1 MVLARLLAPSDFGLV
16 AIVTT
21 FSYLLIN
28 FGLNGITEAI
38 VQSDAL
44 SHQMAST
51 LFWLNVGC
59 SGLLTLGF
67 SAAGGSLAWFF
78 KDPLVRPVAIGIS
91 ATIFVTG
98 LSVIHLAL
106 LKRAMR
112 FADLSFNDIRAKAV
126 SVLVSIAL
134 GWAGWG
140 YWALVAGLIALALST
155 TIGAWWMCRWLPGRP
170 RRVEGLARMVRFAVH
185 TYGSFSI
192 SYASHNADNLLVGW
206 RFSVQ
211 SLGYYK
217 KAYDLFALSATQLV
231 SSISVVVVGALSRL
245 RRDEEQYRRHLLAA
259 MSMMAFVGMGLGA
272 DLTLIG
278 KDLIRLLMGARW
290 AQAGTIFTFFGPG
303 IGIMIV
309 YYMNGWIHLSIGHPD
324 RWLRW
329 SFVEFLVTVSL
340 FLIALP
346 HGPSGIALA
355 WTVSFWILAIP
366 GLWYAGRPIG
376 LGIAPMLGVI
386 WRYLAASLLAAAS
399 TAIIVVRMTTLNAV
413 TGSFGAFLR
422 VAVTTGLVAVF
433 YLIAVIA
440 LHGGFAPMQRILLLL
455 KDMIGTVA
463 VVDPAQVGRVTSP
476 RDSLL
481 MNALGEEPGNAAG

>member
-1 MVLARLLAPSDFGLV
+1 MFLARLLAPSDFGV
-16 AIVTT
+16 VTMVTT

-28 FGLNGITEAI
+28 FGLNGITEAV
-38 VQSDAL
+38 VQSDAM

-59 SGLLTLGF
+59 SGLLTAGF
-67 SAAGGSLAWFF
+67 AAAGSLLAWFF
-78 KDPLVRPVAIGIS
+78 KDPHVQPVAVGIS
-91 ATIFVTG
+91 ATIFLTG
-98 LSVIHLAL
+98 LSVMHLAL

-112 FADLSFNDIRAKAV
+112 FSNLSFNDIRAKV
-126 SVLVSIAL
+126 ISVLLSIAL

-140 YWALVAGLIALALST
+140 YWALVAGAIALALST
-155 TIGAWWMCRWLPGRP
+155 TIGAWSMCPWLPGRP
-170 RRVEGLARMVRFAVH
+170 RSVNGLGRMIRFAVH
-185 TYGSFSI
+185 TYCGFTT

-206 RFSVQ
+206 RFSAQ

-231 SSISVVVVGALSRL
+231 NSISVVVISALSRL
-245 RRDEEQYRRHLLAA
+245 RRDREQYKRHLLAA
-259 MSMMAFVGMGLGA
+259 MTVMAFVGMGLGA

-290 AQAGTIFTFFGPG
+290 EPAGAIFTFFGPG

-309 YYMNGWIHLSIGHPD
+309 YYINGWIHLSIGRPE

-329 SFVEFLVTVSL
+329 SVVEFVVTVSL

-346 HGPSGIALA
+346 YGPAGIALG

-376 LGIAPMLGVI
+376 LGIGSMLSVI
-386 WRYLAASLLAAAS
+386 WKYLAASLLAASS
-399 TAIIVVRMTTLNAV
+399 TVIIVARMTALDAAA
-413 TGSFGAFLR
+413 GAYGAFLR
-422 VAVTTGLVAVF
+422 IVVITGLMGVF
-433 YLIAVIA
+433 YLIAVIL
-440 LHGGFAPMQRILLLL
+440 LHGGFAPIQQILLLL
-455 KDMIGTVA
+455 KDMVGGAGATVSVPIG
-463 VVDPAQVGRVTSP
+463 PPTSL
-476 RDSLL
+476 RASLL
-481 MNALGEEPGNAAG
+481 MNA